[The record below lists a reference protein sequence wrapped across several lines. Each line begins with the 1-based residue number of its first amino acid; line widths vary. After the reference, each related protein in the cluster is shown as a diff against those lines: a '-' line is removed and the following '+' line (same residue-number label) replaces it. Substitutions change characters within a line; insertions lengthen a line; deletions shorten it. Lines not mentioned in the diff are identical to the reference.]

1 MFKNK
6 TVWITGASSGIGE
19 GLAYEFAKQGANLI
33 LSARNV
39 EALERVKSNCASGS
53 NILVQPLDIG
63 KHDSFQEITNG
74 VIEKMKKI
82 DVLIN
87 NAGISQRSTIVDT
100 DFSVY
105 ERLVNINLLGTIGLT
120 KTVLPHFVNNQS
132 GYFVTITSLMGKFST
147 PLRSGYA
154 AAKHGLHGFF
164 DALRLEHHADN
175 IQVMLVT
182 PGFVKTNIS
191 INALVADGSK
201 QNTMDE
207 GQANGITPEQLAKML
222 IRDMKK
228 GKREV
233 YYGGLKEGL
242 ALKLKRFAP
251 GILEMVLRN
260 QKVT

>member
-1 MFKNK
+1 
-6 TVWITGASSGIGE
+6 
-19 GLAYEFAKQGANLI
+19 
-33 LSARNV
+33 
-39 EALERVKSNCASGS
+39 LEKVKSNCASGV
-53 NILVQPLDIG
+53 NIIVQPLDIG
-63 KHDSFQEITNG
+63 KHNSFQEITNT
-74 VIEKMKKI
+74 VIEKMGKI
-82 DVLIN
+82 DVLVN
-87 NAGISQRSTIVDT
+87 NAGISQRSMAKDT
-100 DFSVY
+100 DFAVY
-105 ERLVNINLLGTIGLT
+105 ERLININLLGTIGLT
-120 KTVLPHFVNNQS
+120 KAVLPHFIQNQS
-132 GYFVTITSLMGKFST
+132 GYFVTITSLMGKFAT

-164 DALRLEHHADN
+164 DALRLEHYSDN
-175 IQVMLVT
+175 IKVTLVT

-222 IRDMKK
+222 LRDMKK